1 MKIFFI
7 VILSLFCII
16 IMFRLA
22 VQRKRLDQILDSLR
36 SANNDRE
43 NKKIYVKES
52 GIVSKVALE
61 INELINKQNDE
72 FLRHKKLEQAN
83 KELLTSLSHD
93 VRTPIASLLGYL
105 DALESDMVSGE
116 EKDEYIRIARKKA
129 YDLKRLVD
137 SLFDWFKIDSNEL
150 KLSKEKTDICE
161 LTKEIVI
168 DWLPV
173 LEQNG
178 IIPIIEIPDEEWF
191 AELDISAYKRI
202 LSNLI
207 QNSIEHSNCQNIYIS
222 VKQGNGLLNAIIKD
236 DGQGISKEKLPHI
249 FERLY
254 KGDTSRSRQSSG
266 LGLSIVKEL
275 AKMHGGSIIVKSS
288 TGEYTEFNI
297 ELPIY
302 KR

>member
-1 MKIFFI
+1 MKIIII
-7 VILSLFCII
+7 VILVLICVVS
-16 IMFRLA
+16 MFRLA
-22 VQRKRLDQILDSLR
+22 IQRKQLEQILESLE
-36 SANNDRE
+36 AAKNRE
-43 NKKIYVKES
+43 DKKVFIKDK
-52 GIVSKVALE
+52 GIVSKIALE
-61 INELINKQNDE
+61 INCLIYKQNDE
-72 FLRHKKLEQAN
+72 FSRQKRLEQAN

-93 VRTPIASLLGYL
+93 VKTPITSLLGYL
-105 DALESDMVSGE
+105 DALESGIVSGD

-150 KLSKEKTDICE
+150 KLSKENTDICE

-168 DWLPV
+168 DWLPA

-178 IIPIIEIPDEEWF
+178 ITPIIEIPDEEWV
-191 AELDISAYKRI
+191 AELDISAYKRMV
-202 LSNLI
+202 SNLI
-207 QNSIEHSNCQNIYIS
+207 QNSIEHSNCHYIYIY
-222 VKQGNGLLNAIIKD
+222 VKKRNGVLNIIIKD
-236 DGQGISKEKLPHI
+236 DGQGISKEKLPHV

-254 KGDTSRSRQSSG
+254 KGDMSRSRKSSG

-275 AKMHGGSIIVKSS
+275 AKMHGGSILAQSNI
-288 TGEYTEFNI
+288 GEYTEFNI